1 MPKILAIDDRQ
12 DNLTILSAI
21 LKNSIPDCTI
31 ITAQSGMEGIEKAIA
46 ELPDTILLDIK
57 MPQMDGYEVCAKLKA
72 NKITSHIPVI
82 MITAIKT
89 ESKDI
94 TKGLDAG
101 ADAYLAKPI
110 DEYVLIAQVNTALR
124 IKRAEDLMRDQKDFL
139 EKMVKERIRALR
151 QSEKKYRTLLESTS
165 EGCWQVNSEFKIVE
179 VNPAICKML
188 GYRQEEMIDKM
199 PSDFV
204 DDENR
209 KIFEEQ
215 YALISATIHRSYEI
229 VLRKKNKENLPARV
243 NATTIRNESG
253 EVQGAFA
260 FITDITERKQ
270 AEEEQ
275 KKLQGQLIQ
284 AQKMEAIGTLAG
296 GIAHDFNNILSSILG
311 FTALALDDADKESM
325 LYDNLTEVLTAGNRA
340 KDLVSQILTLSRHDN
355 PAIKPIQ
362 INPLVKDALK
372 MLRAI
377 IPTTI
382 EIEENICSDQLVIV
396 ADPTQIHQVIVN
408 LATNAKHAME
418 ETGGVLAVDVEAVS
432 IDENTETKCIDL
444 TPGNYVRITVSDTG
458 TGIAGEHIDKIFE
471 PYFTTK
477 EKGKGTGLGLS
488 VVHGIIKN
496 HKGDITVNSEPG
508 NGTTF
513 YVYLPLAK
521 QQSAEL
527 PSPTA
532 GPLPTGTEHI
542 LILDDE
548 PSIVKMLKQSLV
560 RLGYTATIFTSSME
574 ALEVFQASPDK
585 FDLVITD
592 MTMPNMTGDKLA
604 SEIKKIAPDMPVI
617 LCTGFSEKINIQPG
631 PDLQIN
637 DFLMKPV
644 NKAKLAKTVRQ
655 VLDNKK

>member
-1 MPKILAIDDRQ
+1 M
-12 DNLTILSAI
+12 
-21 LKNSIPDCTI
+21 
-31 ITAQSGMEGIEKAIA
+31 
-46 ELPDTILLDIK
+46 
-57 MPQMDGYEVCAKLKA
+57 
-72 NKITSHIPVI
+72 
-82 MITAIKT
+82 
-89 ESKDI
+89 
-94 TKGLDAG
+94 
-101 ADAYLAKPI
+101 
-110 DEYVLIAQVNTALR
+110 
-124 IKRAEDLMRDQKDFL
+124 
-139 EKMVKERIRALR
+139 
-151 QSEKKYRTLLESTS
+151 
-165 EGCWQVNSEFKIVE
+165 
-179 VNPAICKML
+179 
-188 GYRQEEMIDKM
+188 
-199 PSDFV
+199 
-204 DDENR
+204 
-209 KIFEEQ
+209 
-215 YALISATIHRSYEI
+215 
-229 VLRKKNKENLPARV
+229 
-243 NATTIRNESG
+243 G

-260 FITDITERKQ
+260 FITDITERKR

-311 FTALALDDADKESM
+311 YTDLALDDADKESL

-340 KDLVSQILTLSRHDN
+340 KELVQQILALSRHDN
-355 PAIKPIQ
+355 PEIKPIQ
-362 INPLVKDALK
+362 LNPLVKEALK
-372 MLRAI
+372 MLRAT
-377 IPTTI
+377 IPTSI
-382 EIEENICSDQLVIV
+382 EIEENICSNQLVIV

-496 HKGDITVNSEPG
+496 HKGHIAVFSEPG
-508 NGTTF
+508 KGTTF
-513 YVYLPLAK
+513 NVFLPLAK
-521 QQSAEL
+521 QQSVEL

-532 GPLPTGTEHI
+532 GPLATGTEHI
-542 LILDDE
+542 LIVDDE
-548 PSIVKMLKQSLV
+548 PPLVKILQQTIERM
-560 RLGYTATIFTSSME
+560 GYTATIFTSSME

-637 DFLMKPV
+637 GFLMKPV
-644 NKAKLAKTVRQ
+644 NKTKLAKTVRQ

>member
-1 MPKILAIDDRQ
+1 MRV
-12 DNLTILSAI
+12 
-21 LKNSIPDCTI
+21 KN
-31 ITAQSGMEGIEKAIA
+31 
-46 ELPDTILLDIK
+46 
-57 MPQMDGYEVCAKLKA
+57 
-72 NKITSHIPVI
+72 
-82 MITAIKT
+82 
-89 ESKDI
+89 
-94 TKGLDAG
+94 
-101 ADAYLAKPI
+101 
-110 DEYVLIAQVNTALR
+110 
-124 IKRAEDLMRDQKDFL
+124 AEDKLRDQKDFL

-542 LILDDE
+542 LIVDDE
-548 PSIVKMLKQSLV
+548 PPIVKLLKQSLV